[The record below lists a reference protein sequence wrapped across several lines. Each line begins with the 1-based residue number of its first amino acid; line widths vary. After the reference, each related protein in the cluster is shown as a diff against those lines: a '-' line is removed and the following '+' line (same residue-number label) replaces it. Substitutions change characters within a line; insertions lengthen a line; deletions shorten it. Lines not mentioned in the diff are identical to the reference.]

1 MKPNIINVSLR
12 DKSKN
17 FSYPIL
23 IGNDLLSNCEEILK
37 TLVMKRKVVLIHDN
51 FFSLNKKN
59 SNQFISFVETIKKL
73 SETLNLISI
82 PGGDKSKN
90 VSQLEHILEEALS
103 FKIDRN
109 SLIIAFGG
117 GVIGDIAGFA
127 ASILLRGID
136 FVQIPTTLL
145 SQVDS
150 SVGGK
155 TGINSSKGKNLIGS
169 FHQPIAVI
177 ADIDILKTLPKRE
190 FLAGLVEVIKYGLI
204 YDIKFFESLENNY
217 KDILNYDQLK
227 LNKVISRSC
236 EIKSLIIKNDE
247 KENGK
252 RAILNLGHTFGHA
265 IESFGKYDGT
275 IIHGEAI
282 SIGICLAF
290 KLSTK
295 LGYCNQ
301 FETKRVVSFFKKL
314 TLPTSLEEV
323 QNLSITTLGMLKKF
337 KYDKKNK
344 NNQLTFI
351 LNEKIGRSFI
361 KNNMDEEILTEF
373 LNDEI

>member
-1 MKPNIINVSLR
+1 MKPNIINVSLN
-12 DKSKN
+12 DKFDN
-17 FSYPIL
+17 FSYPIF
-23 IGNDLLSNCEEILK
+23 IGNGLLSNCEEILK
-37 TLVMKRKVVLIHDN
+37 KFVLKRKVILIHDN
-51 FFSLNKKN
+51 FFSLKNKN
-59 SNQFISFVETIKKL
+59 NEQFILFVETINKL
-73 SETLNLISI
+73 CESVNLIGI
-82 PGGDKSKN
+82 PGGDKTKN
-90 VSQLEHILEEALS
+90 FSQLEYILEESLS
-103 FKIDRN
+103 FKIDRS

-117 GVIGDIAGFA
+117 GVIGDLAGFA
-127 ASILLRGID
+127 SSILLSGID

-145 SQVDS
+145 AQVDS

-155 TGINSSKGKNLIGS
+155 TGINSSKSKNLIGS

-204 YDIKFFESLENNY
+204 YDVEFFNSLEDNY

-227 LNKVISRSC
+227 LNEVISKSC

-252 RAILNLGHTFGHA
+252 RALLNLGHTFGHA

-275 IIHGEAI
+275 IIHGEAV

-290 KLSTK
+290 RLSSK
-295 LGYCNQ
+295 MGYCPQ
-301 FETKRVVSFFKKL
+301 VETDRVVRFFKKL
-314 TLPTSLEEV
+314 TLPTSLQELI
-323 QNLSITTLGMLKKF
+323 NLPITTSEMLKKF

-351 LNEKIGRSFI
+351 LNEKIGKSFI
-361 KNNMDEEILTEF
+361 KNNMDENILIEF

>member
-1 MKPNIINVSLR
+1 MKQNIINVSLN
-12 DKSKN
+12 DKFNN
-17 FSYPIL
+17 FSYPIF
-23 IGNDLLSNCEEILK
+23 IGNNLLSNCEEILK
-37 TLVMKRKVVLIHDN
+37 TFISKRKVIIIHDN
-51 FFSLNKKN
+51 FFSLNDKDNEK
-59 SNQFISFVETIKKL
+59 FISFFKTIKKL
-73 SETLNLISI
+73 SASVNLIGI
-82 PGGDKSKN
+82 PGGDKTKN
-90 VSQLEHILEEALS
+90 ISQLEYILEECLS
-103 FKIDRN
+103 FKIDRS

-145 SQVDS
+145 AQVDS

-155 TGINSSKGKNLIGS
+155 TGINSNKSKNLIGS

-177 ADIDILKTLPKRE
+177 ADIDILKTLSKRE
-190 FLAGLVEVIKYGLI
+190 YLAGLVEVIKYGLI
-204 YDIKFFESLENNY
+204 YDIKFFNSLENNY
-217 KDILNYDQLK
+217 KDILNYDQSK
-227 LNKVISRSC
+227 LNEVISKSC

-252 RAILNLGHTFGHA
+252 RALLNLGHTFGHA

-275 IIHGEAI
+275 IIHGEAV

-290 KLSTK
+290 RLSSK
-295 LGYCNQ
+295 MGYCPQ
-301 FETKRVVSFFKKL
+301 IETARVVSFFKKL
-314 TLPTSLEEV
+314 NLPTSLQEV
-323 QNLSITTLGMLKKF
+323 KNISITTSEMLKKF

-344 NNQLTFI
+344 NNKLTFI
-351 LNEKIGRSFI
+351 LNKKIGKSFI
-361 KNNMDEEILTEF
+361 KNNMDENILTEF

>member
-1 MKPNIINVSLR
+1 MKSTIINVSLN
-12 DKSKN
+12 DKFNN
-17 FSYPIL
+17 FSYPIF

-37 TLVMKRKVVLIHDN
+37 TFISKRKVILIHDN
-51 FFSLNKKN
+51 FFSLDNKNNEK
-59 SNQFISFVETIKKL
+59 FILFFKTIKKL
-73 SETLNLISI
+73 SESVNLIGI
-82 PGGDKSKN
+82 PGGDKTKN
-90 VSQLEHILEEALS
+90 ISQLEYILEECLS
-103 FKIDRN
+103 FKIDRS

-145 SQVDS
+145 AQVDS

-155 TGINSSKGKNLIGS
+155 TGINSNKSKNLIGS

-204 YDIKFFESLENNY
+204 YDFKFFKNLENNY
-217 KDILNYDQLK
+217 KDVLNYDQLK
-227 LNKVISRSC
+227 LNEIISKSC
-236 EIKSLIIKNDE
+236 EIKSLIIQNDE
-247 KENGK
+247 KENNK
-252 RAILNLGHTFGHA
+252 RALLNLGHTFGHA

-275 IIHGEAI
+275 IIHGEAV

-290 KLSTK
+290 KLSSK
-295 LGYCNQ
+295 MGYCPQ
-301 FETKRVVSFFKKL
+301 IETERVVSFFKKL
-314 TLPTSLEEV
+314 NLPTSLQEV
-323 QNLSITTLGMLKKF
+323 RDLSITTSEMLNKF

-351 LNEKIGRSFI
+351 LNEKIGKSFI
-361 KNNMDEEILTEF
+361 KNNMDKNILIKF

>member
-1 MKPNIINVSLR
+1 MKPIIINVSLN
-12 DKSKN
+12 DKFN
-17 FSYPIL
+17 IFSYPIF

-37 TLVMKRKVVLIHDN
+37 KFVLKRKVILIHDN
-51 FFSLNKKN
+51 FFSLKN
-59 SNQFISFVETIKKL
+59 NNNEQFISFVETIKNL
-73 SETLNLISI
+73 CESVNLIGI
-82 PGGDKSKN
+82 PGGDKTKN
-90 VSQLEHILEEALS
+90 FSQLEYVLEESLS
-103 FKIDRN
+103 FKIDRS

-117 GVIGDIAGFA
+117 GVIGDLAGFA

-145 SQVDS
+145 AQVDS

-155 TGINSSKGKNLIGS
+155 TGINSSKSKNLIGS

-177 ADIDILKTLPKRE
+177 ADIDMLKTLPKRE

-204 YDIKFFESLENNY
+204 YDVEFFNSLEDNY

-227 LNKVISRSC
+227 LNEVISKSC

-252 RAILNLGHTFGHA
+252 RALLNLGHTFGHA

-275 IIHGEAI
+275 IIHGEAV

-290 KLSTK
+290 RLSSK
-295 LGYCNQ
+295 MGYCPQ
-301 FETKRVVSFFKKL
+301 DETDRVIRFFKKL
-314 TLPTSLEEV
+314 TLPTSLQELI
-323 QNLSITTLGMLKKF
+323 NLPITTSEMLKKF

-351 LNEKIGRSFI
+351 LNEKIGKSFI
-361 KNNMDEEILTEF
+361 KNNMDENILIEF

>member
-1 MKPNIINVSLR
+1 MKQNIINVSLN
-12 DKSKN
+12 DKFNN
-17 FSYPIL
+17 FSYPIF
-23 IGNDLLSNCEEILK
+23 IGNNLLSNCEEILK
-37 TLVMKRKVVLIHDN
+37 TFISKRKVIIIHDN
-51 FFSLNKKN
+51 FFSLNDKDNEK
-59 SNQFISFVETIKKL
+59 FVSFFKTIKKL
-73 SETLNLISI
+73 SASVNLIGI
-82 PGGDKSKN
+82 PGGDKTKN
-90 VSQLEHILEEALS
+90 ISQLEYILEECLS

-145 SQVDS
+145 AQVDS

-155 TGINSSKGKNLIGS
+155 TGINSSKSKNLIGS

-177 ADIDILKTLPKRE
+177 ADIDILQTLPRRE

-204 YDIKFFESLENNY
+204 YDVKFFNSLENNY
-217 KDILNYDQLK
+217 KDILNYNHLK
-227 LNKVISRSC
+227 LNEIISKSC

-252 RAILNLGHTFGHA
+252 RALLNLGHTFGHA

-275 IIHGEAI
+275 IIHGEAV

-290 KLSTK
+290 RLSSK
-295 LGYCNQ
+295 MGYCPQ
-301 FETKRVVSFFKKL
+301 VETDRVVRFFKKL
-314 TLPTSLEEV
+314 TLPTSLQELI
-323 QNLSITTLGMLKKF
+323 NLPITTSEMLKKF

-351 LNEKIGRSFI
+351 LNEKIGKSFI
-361 KNNMDEEILTEF
+361 KNNMDENILIEF